1 MRLIIVALFG
11 MLAVGC
17 GNVDEGKVGL
27 RTAKAKTSAVQTAS
41 TGGALQLGPCQRL
54 QVQNDPGQ
62 VFTSVQACAGVTSM
76 NVVRIKTSAYFS
88 TAERYCVVPLSFAGA
103 YAATCFTVNGQ
114 ADLTLSTEAFT
125 AIAMVRESDLNAYTS
140 YLTGQ
145 TASPPAMGYANL
157 R

>member
-1 MRLIIVALFG
+1 MRLILIALLG
-11 MLAVGC
+11 LLAVGC

-27 RTAKAKTSAVQTAS
+27 RNAKAKTSSVQAPS

-54 QVQNDPGQ
+54 QAQNDGNQ
-62 VFTSVQACAGVTSM
+62 VFASVQACAGVTAM

-88 TAERYCVVPLSFAGA
+88 TSERYCVVPLSFAGA
-103 YAATCFTVNGQ
+103 YAATCFNVNGQ

-125 AIAMVRESDLNAYTS
+125 AIAMVREADLNAYTS
-140 YLTGQ
+140 YLSGQ
-145 TASPPAMGYANL
+145 TSNPPAMGYANL